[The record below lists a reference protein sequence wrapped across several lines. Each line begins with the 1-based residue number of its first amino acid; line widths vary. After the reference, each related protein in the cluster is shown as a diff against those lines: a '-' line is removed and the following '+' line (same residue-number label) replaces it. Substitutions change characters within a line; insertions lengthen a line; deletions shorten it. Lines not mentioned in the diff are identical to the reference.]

1 MKSGSPAVLAF
12 MKEKSLG
19 LPSFITYT
27 VSISDP
33 TAGSQGPLSTSL
45 TFSSPNTDQ
54 AVTIPVTVA
63 FVMDRRG
70 PGARESRDGGPR
82 GEGSQCGPAGAD
94 RESGGGRSRN
104 APAPPPPPAPS
115 EWPSHGQA
123 GFAPLTPICTQG
135 PEALSH
141 VAELHPSS
149 MALAFGAARL

>member
-1 MKSGSPAVLAF
+1 MLAF

-70 PGARESRDGGPR
+70 PGARESRDGAP
-82 GEGSQCGPAGAD
+82 
-94 RESGGGRSRN
+94 GGRAVSVVQQERTGSLG
-104 APAPPPPPAPS
+104 AGGAETHLPPRHPLLRASGRVTGRRASLLSPPS
-115 EWPSHGQA
+115 
-123 GFAPLTPICTQG
+123 
-135 PEALSH
+135 ALR
-141 VAELHPSS
+141 
-149 MALAFGAARL
+149 ARRPCHM